1 MESMS
6 ASPFFRL
13 KQDKYLLIE
22 VYTYVDYQ
30 AIQHLLLVSQLYQN
44 Q

>member
-6 ASPFFRL
+6 ASPFVKL
-13 KQDKYLLIE
+13 QQDKYLLIE

-30 AIQHLLLVSQLYQN
+30 AILKFMYGLN
-44 Q
+44 